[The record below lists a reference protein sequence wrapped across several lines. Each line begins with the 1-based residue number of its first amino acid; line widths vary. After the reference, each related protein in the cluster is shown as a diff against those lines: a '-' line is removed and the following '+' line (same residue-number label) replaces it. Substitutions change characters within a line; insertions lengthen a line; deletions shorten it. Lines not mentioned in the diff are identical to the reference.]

1 MSRPYLASEDSALLR
16 GVLKTYSGGSALEIG
31 AGNCG
36 NLLVLAKGFETTVG
50 TDIVTPGMT
59 DWRAPGAD
67 FLLADGASCLRLG
80 SFDLV
85 AFNPP
90 YLPAEVA
97 DDPSTEGGATL
108 EVPMRFLREAL
119 RTVKLTGKIVMLL
132 NDQAPIG
139 EFEAECSRHGFRL
152 SKVVTRHLFFEDLS
166 VYEASAL

>member
-1 MSRPYLASEDSALLR
+1 MSRPYLASEDSAMLR

-36 NLLVLAKGFETTVG
+36 NLVALAKSFETAVG
-50 TDIVTPGMT
+50 TDIVIPEMA
-59 DWRAPGAD
+59 DWRTSGAD
-67 FLLADGASCLRLG
+67 FLMADGASCLRLG

-97 DDPSTEGGATL
+97 DDPSTEGGVAL
-108 EVPMRFLREAL
+108 EVPMRFLLDAL
-119 RTVKLTGKIVMLL
+119 RAVKLTGRIVMLL

-152 SKVVTRHLFFEDLS
+152 SKVATRHLFFEELS

>member
-16 GVLKTYSGGSALEIG
+16 EVLKTYSGGSTLEIG

-36 NLLVLAKGFETTVG
+36 NLVVLAKGFETAVG
-50 TDIVTPGMT
+50 TDIVMPEMT
-59 DWRAPGAD
+59 DWRTSGSD
-67 FLLADGASCLRLG
+67 FLMADGASCLRLG

-97 DDPSTEGGATL
+97 DDPSTEGGAAS
-108 EVPMRFLREAL
+108 EVPMRFLRDAL
-119 RTVKLTGKIVMLL
+119 RVVKLTGRIVMLL

-152 SKVVTRHLFFEDLS
+152 SKVATRHLFFEELS